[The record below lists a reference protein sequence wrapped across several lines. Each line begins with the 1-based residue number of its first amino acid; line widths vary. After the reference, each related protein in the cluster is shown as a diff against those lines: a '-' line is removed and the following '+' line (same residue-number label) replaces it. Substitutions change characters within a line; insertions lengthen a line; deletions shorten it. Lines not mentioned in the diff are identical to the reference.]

1 MSYKRKLKARTVQ
14 LLTDLM
20 KTLVTPDQAKD
31 ITREAVLTQLG
42 RRTYYKNQETGTV
55 HLGLCYKQVRKE
67 VKKNPNVTV
76 EDIKRIN
83 KLG

>member
-20 KTLVTPDQAKD
+20 KTLVAPDQAKD

-42 RRTYYKNQETGTV
+42 RRTYYKNQETGTI

>member
-1 MSYKRKLKARTVQ
+1 MSYKRKLKARTIE
-14 LLTDLM
+14 LLTGLM
-20 KTLVTPDQAKD
+20 KTLVSPEQAKD

-67 VKKNPNVTV
+67 VKKNPSVTV

>member
-20 KTLVTPDQAKD
+20 KTLVAPDQAKD

-55 HLGLCYKQVRKE
+55 HLGLCYKQVRNE